1 MLRTVK
7 GYGHLAEHC
16 GQSVFEA
23 LVRVPADAIRF
34 LLCNFPELRSLMR
47 DGYYKVA
54 VGKFDLQLA
63 DHPEQLHYP
72 MAADDVVKVIPVV
85 SGAGGRGVGQ
95 FLLGAALITAAILAP
110 GAGMVGLGF
119 AKTGVAASGAVG
131 VVAPGFAAASG
142 LAAAAGN
149 IGLALAIGGIAQ
161 MITPV
166 PQQPEAPGEGQGGF
180 AFSGAINTSQ
190 EGIPVPVVYGEMIV
204 GSVVL
209 STRLITNKIDDTT
222 ETGGG
227 I

>member
-1 MLRTVK
+1 M
-7 GYGHLAEHC
+7 
-16 GQSVFEA
+16 FEA

-54 VGKFDLQLA
+54 VGKYDLQLA

-72 MAADDVVKVIPVV
+72 MAADDVVKVIPVI
-85 SGAGGRGVGQ
+85 SGAGGRGAGQ
-95 FLLGAALITAAILAP
+95 ILLGAALIGVSLLVP
-110 GAGMVGLGF
+110 GAG
-119 AKTGVAASGAVG
+119 VAGTSFLASAGAATSFG
-131 VVAPGFAAASG
+131 ATAAAV
-142 LAAAAGN
+142 AGN
-149 IGLALAIGGIAQ
+149 LGLALALGGIAT

-180 AFSGAINTSQ
+180 GFSGMQNTSQ

>member
-7 GYGHLAEHC
+7 VYGHLAEHC

-23 LVRVPADAIRF
+23 LVRVPADAIKF

-72 MAADDVVKVIPVV
+72 LADADVVKVIPVV
-85 SGAGGRGVGQ
+85 SGAGGRGLGAV
-95 FLLGAALITAAILAP
+95 LLGAALIGTAIVTGGTSLTF
-110 GAGMVGLGF
+110 GAGGFSSVAGSSIGLS
-119 AKTGVAASGAVG
+119 V
-131 VVAPGFAAASG
+131 
-142 LAAAAGN
+142 AAGN
-149 IGLALAIGGIAQ
+149 LGLALTLGGIAQ

-166 PQQPEAPGEGQGGF
+166 PNQPEISQADPSGGF
-180 AFSGAINTSQ
+180 AFSGLQNVSQ

-209 STRLITNKIDDTT
+209 STGLVADFEVN
-222 ETGGG
+222 
-227 I
+227 

>member
-7 GYGHLAEHC
+7 VYGHLAEHC

-54 VGKFDLQLA
+54 VGKYDLQLA

-72 MAADDVVKVIPVV
+72 MAADDAVKIIPVV
-85 SGAGGRGVGQ
+85 SGAGGKGLGQ
-95 FLLGAALITAAILAP
+95 ILLGAALI
-110 GAGMVGLGF
+110 
-119 AKTGVAASGAVG
+119 GVAIVSGG
-131 VVAPGFAAASG
+131 TGLSLGAASQG
-142 LAAAAGN
+142 GVFGFTGTSALASAAGN
-149 IGLALAIGGIAQ
+149 IGLALTLGGIAQ

-166 PQQPEAPGEGQGGF
+166 PQLPEAPGEGQGGF

-227 I
+227 V

>member
-7 GYGHLAEHC
+7 VYGHLAEHC

-23 LVRVPADAIRF
+23 LVRVPADAIKF
-34 LLCNFPELRSLMR
+34 LLCNFPELRGLMR

-54 VGKFDLQLA
+54 VGKYDLQLA

-95 FLLGAALITAAILAP
+95 ILLGAALIGAAVFLAP
-110 GAGMVGLGF
+110 A
-119 AKTGVAASGAVG
+119 AAGVAAGGQAGFLGATG
-131 VVAPGFAAASG
+131 TGFLSASVS
-142 LAAAAGN
+142 AAAGN
-149 IGLALAIGGIAQ
+149 LGLALALGGIAT

-166 PQQPEAPGEGQGGF
+166 PQQEIPGEGQGGF
-180 AFSGAINTSQ
+180 GFSGMQNTNQ

-227 I
+227 V

>member
-7 GYGHLAEHC
+7 VYGHLAEHC

-23 LVRVPADAIRF
+23 LVRVPADAIKF

-72 MAADDVVKVIPVV
+72 MGADDVVKIIPVV
-85 SGAGGRGVGQ
+85 SGAGGRRGLGQ
-95 FLLGAALITAAILAP
+95 ILLGAALI
-110 GAGMVGLGF
+110 
-119 AKTGVAASGAVG
+119 GVAIASGGASLGVTGFTSNAIVG
-131 VVAPGFAAASG
+131 VSSSSFIATG
-142 LAAAAGN
+142 AAAAVSGN
-149 IGLALAIGGIAQ
+149 LGLYLTLGGIAQ

-166 PQQPEAPGEGQGGF
+166 PKPPELGGEGQGGF
-180 AFSGAINTSQ
+180 AFSGLQNTSQ

-209 STRLITNKIDDTT
+209 STKLVADLVPN
-222 ETGGG
+222 E
-227 I
+227 

>member
-7 GYGHLAEHC
+7 VYGHLAEHC

-85 SGAGGRGVGQ
+85 SGAGGRGIGQ
-95 FLLGAALITAAILAP
+95 ILLGAALIGAAVFLGPTAAAVQAGGNAGFL
-110 GAGMVGLGF
+110 GATGSGF
-119 AKTGVAASGAVG
+119 LSATASV
-131 VVAPGFAAASG
+131 
-142 LAAAAGN
+142 AAGN
-149 IGLALAIGGIAQ
+149 VGLALTLGGIAQ

-166 PQQPEAPGEGQGGF
+166 PSQPEFGEGQGGF
-180 AFSGAINTSQ
+180 AFSGIENTSQ
-190 EGIPVPVVYGEMIV
+190 EGVPVPVVYGEMIV

-209 STRLITNKIDDTT
+209 STKLTAEKQENT
-222 ETGGG
+222 
-227 I
+227 

>member
-7 GYGHLAEHC
+7 VYGHLAEHC

-23 LVRVPADAIRF
+23 LVRVPADAIKF
-34 LLCNFPELRSLMR
+34 LLCNFPELRGLMR

-85 SGAGGRGVGQ
+85 SGAGGRGGLGQ
-95 FLLGAALITAAILAP
+95 ILAGAALI
-110 GAGMVGLGF
+110 
-119 AKTGVAASGAVG
+119 
-131 VVAPGFAAASG
+131 AAAVVFAP
-142 LAAAAGN
+142 AAAAGGGFLTAGAAGTTMGALGTATVVAGN
-149 IGLALAIGGIAQ
+149 LGLALTLGGIAQ

-166 PQQPEAPGEGQGGF
+166 PKQPDFGEADPSGGF
-180 AFSGAINTSQ
+180 AFSGLQNVSQ

-209 STRLITNKIDDTT
+209 STGLVADLEVN
-222 ETGGG
+222 
-227 I
+227 

>member
-7 GYGHLAEHC
+7 VYGHLAEHC

-23 LVRVPADAIRF
+23 LVRVPADAIKF
-34 LLCNFPELRSLMR
+34 LLCNFPELRGLMR

-72 MAADDVVKVIPVV
+72 MAEDDVVKVIPVV
-85 SGAGGRGVGQ
+85 SGAGGRGLGAILV
-95 FLLGAALITAAILAP
+95 GAALIGVAIASG
-110 GAGMVGLGF
+110 GAGLALNATQGLGF
-119 AKTGVAASGAVG
+119 VGTGI
-131 VVAPGFAAASG
+131 APNA

-149 IGLALAIGGIAQ
+149 LGLALTLGGIAT

-166 PQQPEAPGEGQGGF
+166 PKQPEFGEADPRGGF
-180 AFSGAINTSQ
+180 AFSGLENVSQ
-190 EGIPVPVVYGEMIV
+190 EGVPVPVVYGEMIV

-209 STRLITNKIDDTT
+209 STGLVAHIIEEAD
-222 ETGGG
+222 
-227 I
+227 

>member
-7 GYGHLAEHC
+7 VYGHLAEHC

-23 LVRVPADAIRF
+23 LVRVPADAIKF

-72 MAADDVVKVIPVV
+72 MGADDVVKIIPVV
-85 SGAGGRGVGQ
+85 SGAGGRRGLGQ
-95 FLLGAALITAAILAP
+95 ILLGAALITTAVFTGGSTLAL
-110 GAGMVGLGF
+110 GIGGFSSGVGIS
-119 AKTGVAASGAVG
+119 AAVG
-131 VVAPGFAAASG
+131 N
-142 LAAAAGN
+142 L
-149 IGLALAIGGIAQ
+149 GLALTLGGIAQ

-166 PQQPEAPGEGQGGF
+166 LQQPELGEGQGGF
-180 AFSGAINTSQ
+180 AFSGPQNVSQ

-209 STRLITNKIDDTT
+209 STKLVAELVEND
-222 ETGGG
+222 
-227 I
+227 

>member
-7 GYGHLAEHC
+7 VYGHLAEHC

-23 LVRVPADAIRF
+23 LVRVPADAIKF
-34 LLCNFPELRSLMR
+34 LLCNFPELRGLMR

-72 MAADDVVKVIPVV
+72 VAEDDVVKVIPVV
-85 SGAGGRGVGQ
+85 TGAGGRGLGQ
-95 FLLGAALITAAILAP
+95 VLLGAALVATAIAIPGSAGFTAAGFSATAAGTATA
-110 GAGMVGLGF
+110 GAGF
-119 AKTGVAASGAVG
+119 VAAVG
-131 VVAPGFAAASG
+131 N
-142 LAAAAGN
+142 L
-149 IGLALAIGGIAQ
+149 GLALTLGGIAQ

-166 PQQPEAPGEGQGGF
+166 PKQSDFGEADPSGGF
-180 AFSGAINTSQ
+180 AFSGLQNVSQ

-209 STRLITNKIDDTT
+209 STGLIADL
-222 ETGGG
+222 EF
-227 I
+227 

>member
-7 GYGHLAEHC
+7 VYGHLAEHC

-23 LVRVPADAIRF
+23 LVRVPADAIKF

-54 VGKFDLQLA
+54 VGKYDLQLA

-85 SGAGGRGVGQ
+85 SGAGGRGIGAILLGTVLIGAAI
-95 FLLGAALITAAILAP
+95 LSGGTGLSLGAASQGGVFGFTGTSALA
-110 GAGMVGLGF
+110 
-119 AKTGVAASGAVG
+119 S
-131 VVAPGFAAASG
+131 
-142 LAAAAGN
+142 AAGN
-149 IGLALAIGGIAQ
+149 IGLALTLGGIAQ

-166 PQQPEAPGEGQGGF
+166 PPQPPDAPGEGRGGF
-180 AFSGAINTSQ
+180 AFSGTENTSQ

-209 STRLITNKIDDTT
+209 STKLTANKAEGPTPAPRD
-222 ETGGG
+222 
-227 I
+227 

>member
-7 GYGHLAEHC
+7 VYGHLAEHC
-16 GQSVFEA
+16 GQRVFEA
-23 LVRVPADAIRF
+23 LVRVPADAIKF

-72 MAADDVVKVIPVV
+72 MGADEVVKVIPVV
-85 SGAGGRGVGQ
+85 SGAGGRGIGSI
-95 FLLGAALITAAILAP
+95 LLGAALIGTALLTGGATLGLGGFTAA
-110 GAGMVGLGF
+110 GTGLGF
-119 AKTGVAASGAVG
+119 TA
-131 VVAPGFAAASG
+131 
-142 LAAAAGN
+142 AAAAGN
-149 IGLALAIGGIAQ
+149 LGLALTLGGIAQ

-166 PQQPEAPGEGQGGF
+166 PKPPELGGEGQGGF
-180 AFSGAINTSQ
+180 AFSGLENTSQ

-209 STRLITNKIDDTT
+209 STKLVADLVPN
-222 ETGGG
+222 E
-227 I
+227 

>member
-7 GYGHLAEHC
+7 VYGHLAEHC

-54 VGKFDLQLA
+54 VGKYDLQLA

-72 MAADDVVKVIPVV
+72 MVADDVVKVIPVV

-95 FLLGAALITAAILAP
+95 ILLGAALITAAVVLAP
-110 GAGMVGLGF
+110 VSGGASTGFLG
-119 AKTGVAASGAVG
+119 ATGSGFLSAS
-131 VVAPGFAAASG
+131 ASV
-142 LAAAAGN
+142 AAGN
-149 IGLALAIGGIAQ
+149 LGLALTLGGIAT

-166 PQQPEAPGEGQGGF
+166 PQLPEAPGEGQGGF
-180 AFSGAINTSQ
+180 GFSGMQNTSQ

-222 ETGGG
+222 EDGGG

>member
-7 GYGHLAEHC
+7 VYGHLAEHC

-23 LVRVPADAIRF
+23 LVRVPADAIKF
-34 LLCNFPELRSLMR
+34 LLCNFPELRGLMR

-85 SGAGGRGVGQ
+85 SGAGGRGLGQ
-95 FLLGAALITAAILAP
+95 ILAGAALITAAVVLAP
-110 GAGMVGLGF
+110 LSGGTSTGFLGATGTGFLG
-119 AKTGVAASGAVG
+119 ATASVAVG
-131 VVAPGFAAASG
+131 N
-142 LAAAAGN
+142 L
-149 IGLALAIGGIAQ
+149 GLALTLGGIAQ

-166 PQQPEAPGEGQGGF
+166 PKQSDFGEADPSGGF
-180 AFSGAINTSQ
+180 AFSGLQNVSQ
-190 EGIPVPVVYGEMIV
+190 EGIPVPVVYGEMII

-209 STRLITNKIDDTT
+209 STGLIADL
-222 ETGGG
+222 EF
-227 I
+227 